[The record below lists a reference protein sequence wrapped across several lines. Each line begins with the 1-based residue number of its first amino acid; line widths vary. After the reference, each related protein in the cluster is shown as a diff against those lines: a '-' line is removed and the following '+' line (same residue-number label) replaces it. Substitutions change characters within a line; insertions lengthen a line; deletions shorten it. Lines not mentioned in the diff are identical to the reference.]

1 VTWKRIICL
10 GLIEIHH
17 LPSFVFPTW
26 VIWSIKKSNSVE
38 MFGGGETHR
47 HELSDSLVKTIVGSS
62 PVK

>member
-1 VTWKRIICL
+1 MW
-10 GLIEIHH
+10 LIEIHY

-26 VIWSIKKSNSVE
+26 IIWSVKKSNSVE